1 MLEGGVM
8 NKPVMQISHLSKK
21 FNVRDS
27 KDLFTAVDDISIE
40 LYEGEV
46 LGVVGESGSGKSTL
60 ARCAFGI
67 ATPTRGTISILGQSL
82 AGKSRKNTRELR
94 SNLGFVFQDPAGSI
108 NPRMSVF
115 DALSEPLKLR
125 GDSADEI
132 KERISFL
139 IDRVGLSSN
148 QLSRKSHELSGG
160 QCQRVAI
167 ARALATNPKI
177 ILLDEPT
184 SSLDLSVQAQ
194 ILNLLEELR
203 RDFNLTYFM
212 ISHNLDVVAHL
223 SDRVAVM
230 KDGKFVEV
238 GTSADVLTKP
248 QHPFTKELISVYS
261 QDLEIASNRPA
272 NFNLDDW
279 QDGPLNK
286 WAFQNMSQ
294 FLPVQE
300 IAPSDMPLQ
309 VASGPLQSLEAFSIE
324 SVGRRYSFSELLK
337 ETDTDALVVLKEGKL
352 AYENYFNGM
361 QQDSLHLLQSVSKSI
376 LGALYSIMIAKGVVN
391 PNTTLA
397 HYVPE
402 LSASVYGSAT
412 IAQTLDMTAALQ
424 FSEDYTDPNSEMAR
438 LDRACG
444 WRNNFTHQ
452 GSGLQNFLPTL
463 VANGEHGK
471 YFQYCSA
478 NTDALAWVISR
489 VTGKPYSL
497 LVEEELWKPLG
508 AKNTATIT
516 LDDHGLAVGNGGISC
531 TARDLALFGQ
541 LVLGN
546 GFINGHQIL
555 PKAWV
560 EQTMNGAAKDIVVP
574 AYLSLLHPDGSYK
587 NQWWITGS
595 PGREIYAVGI
605 YGQYIWIDP
614 STKTVIVKFSSI
626 PIPVDPTHS
635 RMHVS
640 LFRAISALQ

>member
-1 MLEGGVM
+1 MLEGEDM
-8 NKPVMQISHLSKK
+8 HKPVMQISHVSKK

-27 KDLFTAVDDISIE
+27 KDLFAAVDDISIE

-67 ATPTRGTISILGQSL
+67 AAPTSGTISILGQSL

-132 KERISFL
+132 NKRISFL

-309 VASGPLQSLEAFSIE
+309 LASGPLQSLEALSIE

-337 ETDTDALVVLKEGKL
+337 ETDTDALVVLKDGKL

-376 LGALYSIMIAKGVVN
+376 LGALYSIMIAKGVIN

-508 AKNTATIT
+508 ATTAATVT

-574 AYLSLLHPDGSYK
+574 AYLSSLHPDGSYK

-595 PGREIYAVGI
+595 PAHEIYAVGI

-635 RMHVS
+635 RMHIS